1 MAGRQWGSAVRK
13 KFKSKFAAFN
23 YLIAIIGHNFS
34 FCIYRTSTLERKSPY
49 ARCLENKDEQNKN
62 PVSNELLFWQYYRVG
77 RVDHTCP
84 QERQATEPEDFRKG
98 RADTSG
104 TS

>member
-1 MAGRQWGSAVRK
+1 MGLCSEK
-13 KFKSKFAAFN
+13 KFKSRFAALN

-34 FCIYRTSTLERKSPY
+34 FYIYRTSTLERKSPY
-49 ARCLENKDEQNKN
+49 ARCLEYKDEQNKN

-77 RVDHTCP
+77 RMDHTCP
-84 QERQATEPEDFRKG
+84 QERQAIAPEDFRKE